1 MAGASLIAGAASGA
15 MNTVGAYYAAS
26 GQKNALKL
34 QARLDEINAKIADSQ
49 ARDALFRGERAEQ
62 AFRQDVAQLRSKQRV
77 GYAAGGVDLGSE
89 TVAATLTSTD
99 VMSELDATQIKANA
113 LREAW
118 GMRTEAGNLRSS
130 ANMNRATAS
139 AINPLMQA
147 GATFLTEGAKWGGQ
161 YAAFKDSG
169 AIGGKPPPAT
179 GVGKQGQGVTG
190 KIGSVVSK
198 YNPNHSLVSK
208 VKSWMGS

>member
-26 GQKNALKL
+26 GQKNALRL
-34 QARLDEINAKIADSQ
+34 QARLDEINAQISESQ

-130 ANMNRATAS
+130 ARMNRATAKT
-139 AINPLMQA
+139 INPLMQA
-147 GATFLTEGAKWGGQ
+147 GATLLTEGAKWGGNFVD
-161 YAAFKDSG
+161 YRDSG
-169 AIGGKPPPAT
+169 AIDTSRKNWGGVA
-179 GVGKQGQGVTG
+179 
-190 KIGSVVSK
+190 
-198 YNPNHSLVSK
+198 SK
-208 VKSWMGS
+208 VKNWLGG

>member
-1 MAGASLIAGAASGA
+1 MAEASLVAGAASGA

-169 AIGGKPPPAT
+169 AIDTSRKNWGKVAT
-179 GVGKQGQGVTG
+179 
-190 KIGSVVSK
+190 
-198 YNPNHSLVSK
+198 K
-208 VKSWMGS
+208 VKSWLGS